1 MPTTRS
7 LCLSL
12 LLAAT
17 LWPAAAQAMKVYPHN
32 VTNLVASPRVCTG
45 RGLYEYSATWTPAT
59 WNGQIVQRYNVN
71 AHNCV
76 TGTVTCKLTRCSVKA
91 TQCRTGA
98 PGPWI
103 AVQADVGASI
113 SGVRANAAPPSRCL

>member
-1 MPTTRS
+1 MRPSR
-7 LCLSL
+7 LVCVWL

-45 RGLYEYSATWTPAT
+45 RGIYEYSASWTPAT
-59 WNGQIVQRYNVN
+59 WNGQFWQRYNVN

-76 TGTVTCKLTRCSVKA
+76 AGPVSCNLSRCSVKA
-91 TQCRTGA
+91 SNCRTGQ
-98 PGPWI
+98 PGAWI
-103 AVQADVGASI
+103 AVQADVGQSI
-113 SGVRANAAPPSRCL
+113 SAVRANAVPPSRCL

>member
-1 MPTTRS
+1 MPAIRS
-7 LCLSL
+7 LSLSL

-17 LWPAAAQAMKVYPHN
+17 LWPADAQATRTYPHN

-45 RGLYEYSATWTPAT
+45 RALYEYSATWSPAT
-59 WNGQIVQRYNVN
+59 WNGQIVQRYKVN

-76 TGTVTCKLTRCSVKA
+76 TGAVACTPLRCSVKA
-91 TQCRTGA
+91 SQCRTGA

-103 AVQADVGASI
+103 AVQADVGAAI
-113 SGVRANAAPPSRCL
+113 SGVRAKAAPPSRCL